1 MPVVE
6 TPISAVLHTYSR
18 GEPMRH
24 SRALRLSAMLGLA
37 GFAAVVLAV
46 VASAGHVFRESFHE
60 EDTIVL
66 ENFCD
71 VPGMTVQLAFAVD
84 GRVHAVQHGRQ
95 EVPYSVGHVTET
107 DVFTNLANDRFVTL
121 FTSDMGKD
129 LRITDNGDG
138 TITILVLAT
147 GNAVVY
153 GEDGKA
159 LGRDPGQVRFN
170 ILIDTAG
177 TPSDPSDDVF
187 LGELGVVKS
196 STGRSDDF
204 CATAVP
210 ALS

>member
-1 MPVVE
+1 
-6 TPISAVLHTYSR
+6 
-18 GEPMRH
+18 MRH
-24 SRALRLSAMLGLA
+24 SRPLWLSAMLGA
-37 GFAAVVLAV
+37 GAVAAVVLAA
-46 VASAGHVFRESFHE
+46 VASAGPVFQESFHE
-60 EDTIVL
+60 EETVVF

-71 VPGMTVQLAFAVD
+71 VPGLRVEAAFVTD

-95 EVPYSVGHVTET
+95 EAPYFVEHVKRTE
-107 DVFTNLANDRFVTL
+107 VYTNLANDKSVTAVVNAM
-121 FTSDMGKD
+121 TKD

-147 GNAVVY
+147 GNAVLY

-159 LGRDPGQVRFN
+159 LGRDPGQIRYE

-177 TPSDPSDDVF
+177 TPSDPSDDEF
-187 LGELGVVKS
+187 LAFLGVVKG

>member
-1 MPVVE
+1 
-6 TPISAVLHTYSR
+6 
-18 GEPMRH
+18 MRH
-24 SRALRLSAMLGLA
+24 SRTVRLGAMLGLGA
-37 GFAAVVLAV
+37 VAAVVL
-46 VASAGHVFRESFHE
+46 VAAAGAGPVLNERFHE

-71 VPGMTVQLAFAVD
+71 VPGMTVQLAFAID

-95 EVPYSVGHVTET
+95 EAPYFVEHVKET
-107 DVFTNLANDRFVTL
+107 DVFTNLANDKSVTL
-121 FTSDMGKD
+121 FTNAMTKD

-147 GNAVVY
+147 GNAVLY

-159 LGRDPGQVRFN
+159 LARNPGQIRFK

-177 TPSDPSDDVF
+177 TPSDPSDDEF
-187 LGELGVVKS
+187 LAFLGVVKG

-204 CATAVP
+204 CEAAVP

>member
-1 MPVVE
+1 
-6 TPISAVLHTYSR
+6 
-18 GEPMRH
+18 MRH
-24 SRALRLSAMLGLA
+24 SRSLWLSAMLGVGA
-37 GFAAVVLAV
+37 VAAVVLAA
-46 VASAGHVFRESFHE
+46 VASAGQVFRESFHE
-60 EDTIVL
+60 EETVVL

-71 VPGMTVQLAFAVD
+71 VPGLTVEAAFVTD

-95 EVPYSVGHVTET
+95 EAPYFVEHVKRTEAY
-107 DVFTNLANDRFVTL
+107 TNLANDKSVTAVVN
-121 FTSDMGKD
+121 TMTKD

-147 GNAVVY
+147 GNAVLY

-159 LGRDPGQVRFN
+159 LGRDPGQIRFK

-177 TPSDPSDDVF
+177 TPSDPSDDEF
-187 LGELGVVKS
+187 LAFLGVVKG